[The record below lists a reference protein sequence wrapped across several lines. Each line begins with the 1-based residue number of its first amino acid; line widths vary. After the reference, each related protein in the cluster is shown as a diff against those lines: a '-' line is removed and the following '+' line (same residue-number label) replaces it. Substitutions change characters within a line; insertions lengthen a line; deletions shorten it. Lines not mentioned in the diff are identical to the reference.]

1 MYMKVL
7 LKQRKEKG
15 VSQRSLSALANVSF
29 RTVQLIE
36 SGDHDAKISTL
47 KRIATSLGYPPEVID
62 NALQNIFS
70 QPPDSIAMISERIFK
85 EGEAS
90 WKTWLFN
97 FVDAF
102 RVRKDISYVNA
113 PPLQSLSERTK
124 ALLASTVEVLCE
136 ELDLETPTWCSAI
149 PSLKEPWFVS
159 GVENLKAAALLESPI
174 HFKKRNIFV
183 LENFLS
189 RR

>member
-1 MYMKVL
+1 MQL
-7 LKQRKEKG
+7 LVKQRKKRG
-15 VSQRSLSALANVSF
+15 VSQRALSTLAKVSF

-36 SGDHDAKISTL
+36 SGEHDAKISTL
-47 KRIATSLGYPPEVID
+47 EKIATSLGYPPEVVVS
-62 NALQNIFS
+62 AMQNIFS
-70 QPPDSIAMISERIFK
+70 QPPDSVVMISLRIL
-85 EGEAS
+85 EDGETS

-102 RVRKDISYVNA
+102 RAHKDLSYVNV
-113 PPLQSLSERTK
+113 PPTQNLPPRMK
-124 ALLASTVEVLCE
+124 ALIASTVEVLCE
-136 ELDLETPTWCSAI
+136 ELNVETPEWCSAV

-159 GVENLKAAALLESPI
+159 GVENLKAMAIQESPL

-183 LENFLS
+183 LENFLF